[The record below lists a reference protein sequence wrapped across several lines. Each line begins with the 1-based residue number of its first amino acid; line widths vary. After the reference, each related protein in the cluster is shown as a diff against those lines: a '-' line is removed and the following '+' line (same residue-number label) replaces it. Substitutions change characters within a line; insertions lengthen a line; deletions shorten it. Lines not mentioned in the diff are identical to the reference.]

1 MRGTASDM
9 ATRLVDALRETLGG
23 WREDLP
29 AAWLPVLGDVALG
42 FDDCDPSL
50 AIEAWEPI
58 FPARR
63 GWVFPGAPAGAHML
77 RAFDG
82 IEPDAVRCVV
92 LGQDPYPEPGF
103 ATGRAF
109 EAGNVAAWRELDK
122 MFSKSVRAYM
132 QQICAARTGRPE
144 LATSFEAW
152 PGLLREIEAGT
163 IGLEPPGD
171 VADRWV
177 REGVL
182 LLNSSLTL
190 SRFQVAVD
198 PHQSRGHLPV
208 WRPLI
213 QAVLRHFAASGRPIV
228 YLGFGDA
235 AADNLR
241 LAGLETPPAP
251 QATIQRA
258 HPAFADALFS
268 LGNPFIACN
277 RHLADAG
284 LRPIDW

>member
-1 MRGTASDM
+1 M
-9 ATRLVDALRETLGG
+9 RETLEG
-23 WREDLP
+23 WQDDLP
-29 AAWLPVLGDVALG
+29 AAWLPVLGDVELG
-42 FDDCDPSL
+42 FEDCDPAL
-50 AIEAWEPI
+50 EFEAWEPI

-63 GWVFPGAPAGAHML
+63 GRIFPGAPAGAHAL
-77 RAFDG
+77 RAFDV
-82 IEPDAVRCVV
+82 IEPDAVRCVL

-109 EAGNVAAWRELDK
+109 EAGNVAAWCELDK
-122 MFSKSVRAYM
+122 MFSRSVRAFT

-144 LATSFEAW
+144 LAASFEAW
-152 PGLLREIEAGT
+152 PTLLDEIEAGR
-163 IGLEPPGD
+163 IGIEAPGAI
-171 VADRWV
+171 ADRWV
-177 REGVL
+177 GEGVL

-213 QAVLRHFAASGRPIV
+213 QAVLRHLAASGRPIV

-241 LAGLETPPAP
+241 LAGLDTPIAP
-251 QATIQRA
+251 QATLQRP

-268 LGNPFIACN
+268 LENPFVACN
-277 RHLADAG
+277 RHLAAAG
-284 LRPIDW
+284 VKHIDW